1 MNTELKQ
8 ALEVIKKHTSQSK
21 TKSFYERMD
30 NASLKQRI
38 ETLRGQFVHYV
49 DHQTIWYSYKQR
61 VAERIKTDPNN
72 EKEYLEDLY
81 DHPNYTD
88 VNLTEKQRK
97 DCLQELEWFKKD
109 VEYCIGHLKK

>member
-8 ALEVIKKHTSQSK
+8 ALEVIKKHCDTPK
-21 TKSFYERMD
+21 GKSFYEHMD
-30 NASLKQRI
+30 GASLKQRI
-38 ETLRGQFVHYV
+38 ETIKGNFLHYV

-61 VAERIKTDPNN
+61 VAERIKADPNN
-72 EKEYLEDLY
+72 EKEYLENLY

-97 DCLQELEWFKKD
+97 DCLEALHWFEQDIKA
-109 VEYCIGHLKK
+109 CIAHLKK